1 MTDIERLV
9 PETPERVTLDIG
21 AARAAADEA
30 LSLQLGT
37 TTRVQIESMTARL
50 IGHIESALAELP
62 RDAPG
67 KPAPTQKEAAALL
80 AAARTGAALV
90 HSAYHAMRDLAFVL
104 RHLAS
109 RCEKERAAAGTSG
122 AGVPSGSLT
131 PG

>member
-1 MTDIERLV
+1 MTDTERLT

-21 AARAAADEA
+21 VARAAADKA

-67 KPAPTQKEAAALL
+67 KPCWRRPAPVRRSSTP
-80 AAARTGAALV
+80 RIT
-90 HSAYHAMRDLAFVL
+90 
-104 RHLAS
+104 
-109 RCEKERAAAGTSG
+109 RCAISPSSCGT
-122 AGVPSGSLT
+122 
-131 PG
+131 